1 MQEGDSL
8 WVCWNFGSAAD
19 RECGDE
25 LRELLKKTVEDSK
38 CKQTVGDIYE
48 MRLDPAVSTGNLL
61 TSAGLKWDELTPN
74 YEEYDD
80 E

>member
-1 MQEGDSL
+1 MREGDSL

-19 RECGDE
+19 RECRDE
-25 LRELLKKTVEDSK
+25 LRKLLKKTVEDST
-38 CKQTVGDIYE
+38 CNQTVGDIYE
-48 MRLDPAVSTGNLL
+48 MRLDPAASARILL
-61 TSAGLKWDELTPN
+61 TSARYKWDELTAN